1 MDYDTAFSNVSNLRG
16 AVQVIRKLREE
27 NAKLKRRLTALE
39 QNFLEQQIEITN
51 ICRRIQNDFPVSPWD
66 DE

>member
-1 MDYDTAFSNVSNLRG
+1 MMSIWPEPPVVQCILR
-16 AVQVIRKLREE
+16 VIRKLREE